1 MASSSTPM
9 STRALLD
16 RARENVKRAAQASAP
31 KGDAVTDVTDPTAKG
46 TCTPPEHP
54 SQAKTESSMPGQ
66 TSGAPN
72 TEAAPTLETK
82 ELGAEGTLKADTPAT
97 SSGDAQDKAVTS
109 PTAKLANAVTLV
121 AKQLQGLAKAASEKG
136 KGPEDN
142 AKVEVSEKKE
152 DKAKLPE
159 GIPAKAEIPPFAD
172 KKDEKTEKAAGA
184 EEFEMPYDAYVKL
197 AHTILT
203 VEGGM
208 DCAHRLIKEAKG
220 AETANALLDNALVAQ
235 AQLEKAA
242 AAHAQGAGLVDQIFA
257 GCKTQ
262 AEAEQ
267 VVKIASAHKEQI
279 SVIEKQAG
287 DAESAELEKLA
298 YAAGAMD
305 AAAMQEGEGELP
317 GGESEEAS
325 PEDFLAVIQQ
335 LVDSGQLPPEV
346 AEQLLAEL
354 QGGAGGEAAGGEGA
368 EEAEETEEE
377 KSAAA
382 KDPVLAMVGGH
393 RKSASATQLATA
405 DLIRVA
411 LA

>member
-1 MASSSTPM
+1 MASSNPLSH
-9 STRALLD
+9 RDLLE
-16 RARENVKRAAQASAP
+16 RARQNVKQAAQASAP

-66 TSGAPN
+66 TTGAPN
-72 TEAAPTLETK
+72 TTPAPTLETK
-82 ELGAEGTLKADTPAT
+82 ELKADGTLHADTPAV
-97 SSGDAQDKAVTS
+97 SSGDNQDKAVTS
-109 PTAKLANAVTLV
+109 PTAKLATSVTAV
-121 AKQLQGLAKAASEKG
+121 AKQLAALAKSASD

-159 GIPAKAEIPPFAD
+159 GLPAKAEIPPFAD
-172 KKDEKTEKAAGA
+172 KADKAEKTEKAAGA
-184 EEFEMPYDAYVKL
+184 EEFELPTDAYVKL
-197 AHTILT
+197 AHTILS

-208 DCAHRLIKEAKG
+208 EYAHRLIKQAKG
-220 AETANALLDNALVAQ
+220 AETADALLNNAINAQ
-235 AQLEKAA
+235 AEFEKAA

-279 SVIEKQAG
+279 SVIEKQAA

-305 AAAMQEGEGELP
+305 AAAMQEGEGTLP

-325 PEDFLAVIQQ
+325 PEDSLAVIQQ
-335 LVDSGQLPPEV
+335 LVASGQLPPEV

-354 QGGAGGEAAGGEGA
+354 QGGAGGET
-368 EEAEETEEE
+368 EEVAEETEEE

-405 DLIRVA
+405 ELIRAA
-411 LA
+411 LV

>member
-1 MASSSTPM
+1 MASNTPL
-9 STRALLD
+9 SHRDLLE
-16 RARENVKRAAQASAP
+16 RARQNVKQAAQASAP

-54 SQAKTESSMPGQ
+54 SQPKTESSMPGQ

-72 TEAAPTLETK
+72 TAAAPTLETK
-82 ELGAEGTLKADTPAT
+82 ELKADGVLHAETPAT
-97 SSGDAQDKAVTS
+97 SSGDAEDKSVTS
-109 PTAKLANAVTLV
+109 PTAKLAASVTAV
-121 AKQLQGLAKAASEKG
+121 AKQLKGLAKAAAD

-159 GIPAKAEIPPFAD
+159 GIPAKAEIPPFSD
-172 KKDEKTEKAAGA
+172 KKEEKTEKAAGA
-184 EEFEMPYDAYVKL
+184 EEFELPTDAYVKL
-197 AHTILT
+197 AHTILS

-208 DCAHRLIKEAKG
+208 EYAHRLIKQAKG
-220 AETANALLDNALVAQ
+220 AETADALLNNAVAAQ
-235 AQLEKAA
+235 EQLEKAA

-257 GCKTQ
+257 GCKSQ
-262 AEAEQ
+262 EEAEQ
-267 VVKIASAHKEQI
+267 VIKIASAHKEQI
-279 SVIEKQAG
+279 SVIEKQAS
-287 DAESAELEKLA
+287 DVESAELEKLA

-305 AAAMQEGEGELP
+305 AAAMQEGEGTLP
-317 GGESEEAS
+317 GGETEEAT

-335 LVDSGQLPPEV
+335 LVQSGQLPPEV

-354 QGGAGGEAAGGEGA
+354 QGGAAGGEEA
-368 EEAEETEEE
+368 AEETEESEEE

-382 KDPVLAMVGGH
+382 KDPVMAMVGAH

-405 DLIRVA
+405 ELIRVA